1 MTKNNNNK
9 LAIINQTNT
18 NNNDNKGGRK
28 MKNKKMKTRIIA
40 GMLSMIAVFSV
51 GTASVTTVSAAEAP
65 GVTGIAKDLSSFAIT
80 QTIDKF
86 VSNSIAGSLL
96 KMGTGY
102 LLDWVFSGK
111 EEKQPTVKDAIE
123 EIGKLRD
130 TVNANHKE
138 EMNSLKVI
146 NSNIDTKDFRLE
158 ADSIRDDYSNALTMI
173 KRHSDNITRSGEG
186 VIDDKT
192 YGAYKAILAESS
204 CNIASLEK
212 NFNKMK
218 EYVLGERHST
228 DKKSAYETTTDYL
241 YKKVMEGYKE
251 THNWKDSTDFLKIVK
266 KDINGEISSI
276 HFEAEVDYLTML
288 VLNNMAYKVR
298 EYEVQKGI
306 YKPAEGEKPYA
317 YYQNF
322 ETDLSTAMGKFNDA
336 YKKVIDA
343 NNKDGKMVQAVVTLA
358 EPVDG
363 IQEKGFRSFA
373 EAWAQASS
381 TNKNFTIELRDD
393 IKSVKDKSFNVD
405 GLDKDKYGFTP
416 GGNFHVKD
424 GRTITVDLGGYTID
438 NTACSNLST
447 FGFESNSTLI
457 INNGTIKGGENALRA
472 DGRTKV
478 HIKADKLTVTDTA
491 WAGIYMG
498 VHSIGVHN
506 AKEMKLEMTN
516 CTVKNAKQESG
527 LRVLPYDSQITLTNC
542 TFENNNST
550 YSGGA
555 IYTDTTNEAVIKD
568 CTFKNNKANNGVGGA
583 IAANGVNVTGSKLK
597 VTGGLFEGN
606 VSNKTIV
613 DRYVRTPEDLKK
625 GAGGAIACDNL
636 TADGV
641 TFKNNSSNDQA
652 GAIFIGPGMSYD
664 RSYFKNSITNCTFE
678 GNKADHVG
686 GAIRL
691 FHIDDRNVIKNC
703 KFTDNFANN
712 RVSNI
717 LVQYGHGLGDKLAK
731 EWGNTS
737 NAMKYNNNANGVS
750 VVNK

>member
-1 MTKNNNNK
+1 
-9 LAIINQTNT
+9 
-18 NNNDNKGGRK
+18 
-28 MKNKKMKTRIIA
+28 MKTRIIA

-51 GTASVTTVSAAEAP
+51 GTASVTTASAAGAP

-102 LLDWVFSGK
+102 LLDWVFDGK

-343 NNKDGKMVQAVVTLA
+343 NNKDNNMVQAIVTLS

-363 IQEKGFRSFA
+363 IQEKGFQSFS

-381 TNKNFTIELRDD
+381 TNKDFTIAQRIDF
-393 IKSVKDKSFNVD
+393 KSDKDKGFNFD
-405 GLDKDKYGFTP
+405 KLDKDKYGFTP
-416 GGNFHVKD
+416 RAELPRQ
-424 GRTITVDLGGYTID
+424 GRPQRSLSISADTPSITPLVPTLRPSDLRATP
-438 NTACSNLST
+438 LST
-447 FGFESNSTLI
+447 SRTAPSRAAKTHSELTAAQKYTSRLTTLPLPTPHGQASTS
-457 INNGTIKGGENALRA
+457 A
-472 DGRTKV
+472 RTG
-478 HIKADKLTVTDTA
+478 IGKA
-491 WAGIYMG
+491 
-498 VHSIGVHN
+498 N
-506 AKEMKLEMTN
+506 AKNMELEMNN
-516 CTVKNAKQESG
+516 CTVKNAK
-527 LRVLPYDSQITLTNC
+527 RKNPVVRMIPDDSTLIVNNC
-542 TFENNNST
+542 TFENNTSCT
-550 YSGGA
+550 DGGA
-555 IYTDTTNEAVIKD
+555 IHLESKKKATITDS
-568 CTFKNNKANNGVGGA
+568 TFKNNKAENGFGGA
-583 IAANGVNVTGSKLK
+583 IAAIPQDFAGST
-597 VTGGLFEGN
+597 VYVEGGHFEGN
-606 VSNKTIV
+606 VANKMGPCFHYDHETRFKGRRRRDRRLQPPHQQRHLQEQLHQRPGQARSTRTTITSMQIT
-613 DRYVRTPEDLKK
+613 DTASPTAPLKATPQ
-625 GAGGAIACDNL
+625 
-636 TADGV
+636 T
-641 TFKNNSSNDQA
+641 T
-652 GAIFIGPGMSYD
+652 
-664 RSYFKNSITNCTFE
+664 
-678 GNKADHVG
+678 
-686 GAIRL
+686 
-691 FHIDDRNVIKNC
+691 
-703 KFTDNFANN
+703 
-712 RVSNI
+712 
-717 LVQYGHGLGDKLAK
+717 
-731 EWGNTS
+731 
-737 NAMKYNNNANGVS
+737 
-750 VVNK
+750 